1 MTSKTLD
8 YRASRRFKLAR
19 PSGFTLL
26 EVMVVL
32 AIIAIMA
39 VMVLPRVMGALNDA
53 QKKAVKADL
62 ASLSGALN
70 MYKLDNFAY
79 PSSEQGL
86 AALVNKPGGQ
96 PEAPNW
102 RTGGYIEKPAND
114 PWKRSYQYVRPGQH
128 GEFDIYSLGA
138 DGKPGGEGDDA
149 DIGNWDAK

>member
-1 MTSKTLD
+1 M
-8 YRASRRFKLAR
+8 KLRKLRIHPKALG
-19 PSGFTLL
+19 PKLGFTLL

-70 MYKLDNFAY
+70 MYKLDNFTY

-102 RTGGYIEKPAND
+102 RTGGYIEKAAND
-114 PWKRSYQYVRPGQH
+114 PWKRPYQYLRPGQH
-128 GEFDIYSLGA
+128 GEFDLYSLGA

-149 DIGNWDAK
+149 DIGNWDTN

>member
-1 MTSKTLD
+1 MKSEKRVLRD
-8 YRASRRFKLAR
+8 LAA
-19 PSGFTLL
+19 GFTLL

-79 PSSEQGL
+79 PSTEQGL
-86 AALVNKPGGQ
+86 NALVNKPGGQ

-102 RTGGYIEKPAND
+102 RTGGYIEKAAKD
-114 PWKRSYQYVRPGQH
+114 PWQNPYQYLRPGQH

-149 DIGNWDAK
+149 DIGNWDVK

>member
-1 MTSKTLD
+1 MKQNMTSKKNFLVIRT
-8 YRASRRFKLAR
+8 
-19 PSGFTLL
+19 GFTLL

-86 AALVNKPGGQ
+86 AA
-96 PEAPNW
+96 
-102 RTGGYIEKPAND
+102 I
-114 PWKRSYQYVRPGQH
+114 
-128 GEFDIYSLGA
+128 GERGRW
-138 DGKPGGEGDDA
+138 EC
-149 DIGNWDAK
+149 